1 MPPVCRS
8 GTKCKYYEEHGMIC
22 WSVACQCELWDSS
35 AYLPKTGGTSLFTLG
50 LLGKAQLCML
60 WQLFGK
66 GWIQSLLALHSMVF
80 VFHIELLIWNIRW
93 LLKDF
98 VIVGHYPPISERLFC
113 RVWEV
118 CKQDEHGNQENQ
130 GQQQSVN
137 PNFHEDEPPH
147 KIVLGAGR

>member
-1 MPPVCRS
+1 
-8 GTKCKYYEEHGMIC
+8 MIC

-80 VFHIELLIWNIRW
+80 VFHIELLTWNIR
-93 LLKDF
+93 
-98 VIVGHYPPISERLFC
+98 
-113 RVWEV
+113 
-118 CKQDEHGNQENQ
+118 
-130 GQQQSVN
+130 
-137 PNFHEDEPPH
+137 
-147 KIVLGAGR
+147 